1 RGADLDHL
9 VGVRT
14 AHRPPAH
21 RDRGAGQVRACVHHR
36 PDAAVG
42 AALPARG
49 HPARAPAGFAAASLN
64 AGAHDIRSGPAA
76 GPDRPSM
83 LRHIQEVTK
92 VKKRTVAAVVGAMLG
107 AVVLAAP
114 AHAQDVKIGLMA
126 AISGP
131 IAALAPP
138 MAAASK
144 LAVAHVNE
152 QGGILKGGKLEAV
165 LGDSACN
172 PQNATDAAT
181 KAVNIDRVL
190 AIVGPACSGAV
201 LATANSVAIP
211 AGVLM
216 ITPSGTSPEITKLND
231 KDLVYRTLPSDDYQG
246 RALAR
251 TLKARGIDK
260 VAVAYLNNDY
270 GKGLAESFKAEFEAN
285 GGTIAGYSGHEDGK
299 ASYRSELATLARGGA
314 DTLVLFDYGDGTGLS
329 LLRQALENGFFKTFV
344 GADGMKS
351 EG

>member
-1 RGADLDHL
+1 
-9 VGVRT
+9 
-14 AHRPPAH
+14 
-21 RDRGAGQVRACVHHR
+21 
-36 PDAAVG
+36 
-42 AALPARG
+42 
-49 HPARAPAGFAAASLN
+49 
-64 AGAHDIRSGPAA
+64 
-76 GPDRPSM
+76 M
-83 LRHIQEVTK
+83 
-92 VKKRTVAAVVGAMLG
+92 KKRTVAAVVGAMLG
-107 AVVLAAP
+107 AAVVAAP

-216 ITPSGTSPEITKLND
+216 ITPSGTSPEITKLAD
-231 KDLVYRTLPSDDYQG
+231 KDLVFRTLPSDDYQG

-251 TLKARGIDK
+251 TLKRWGVCRLVD
-260 VAVAYLNNDY
+260 
-270 GKGLAESFKAEFEAN
+270 S
-285 GGTIAGYSGHEDGK
+285 EDDDPQPFHLRVRPAIVEIVGEQWLQ
-299 ASYRSELATLARGGA
+299 RLDQHNL
-314 DTLVLFDYGDGTGLS
+314 GDVEGD
-329 LLRQALENGFFKTFV
+329 
-344 GADGMKS
+344 DG
-351 EG
+351 EGEDDAAA